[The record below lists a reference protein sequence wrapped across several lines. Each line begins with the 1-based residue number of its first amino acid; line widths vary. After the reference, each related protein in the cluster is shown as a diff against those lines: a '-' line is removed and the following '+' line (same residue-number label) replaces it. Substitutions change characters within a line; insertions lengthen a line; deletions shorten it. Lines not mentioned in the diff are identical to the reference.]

1 MNVINFPEGITWDVN
16 YITGGDLLPVGYKLT
31 NAGNLWRNC
40 SNAIVKIQ
48 VDTSNVTNMNSMFDG
63 CKSLKTIIQLDTS
76 NVTNMNSMFYGCEKL
91 TSIPQMDTSNVTG
104 MGGMFSDCKSLISI
118 PQMDTSKVTNMSSMF
133 SGCTALTSV
142 PLLNCGS
149 VTSTTSPIGYSELKN
164 LTDLGGFKDLKISWT
179 SNFLD
184 KCPNLTTESLMNVI
198 NNLYDL
204 TANGLSG
211 KTLKFGTTNLNKLTS
226 DQIAVAT
233 NKGWTLT

>member
-48 VDTSNVTNMNSMFDG
+48 VDTSNVTDMGYMFDG

-91 TSIPQMDTSNVTG
+91 TSIPLLDCGKIANKYGLQYI
-104 MGGMFSDCKSLISI
+104 SDGCKS
-118 PQMDTSKVTNMSSMF
+118 
-133 SGCTALTSV
+133 
-142 PLLNCGS
+142 
-149 VTSTTSPIGYSELKN
+149 
-164 LTDLGGFKDLKISWT
+164 LTDLGGFKDLKFSIT
-179 SNFLD
+179 YGFLED
-184 KCPNLTTESLMNVI
+184 SPNLTTESLMNVI

-211 KTLKFGTTNLNKLTS
+211 ETLKFGTTNLNKLTS